1 MVLESRIKSELEL
14 NNDQKN
20 TDLLKQAKE
29 YGFSDVQISR
39 LLNKTEEQIRHW
51 RKELGIKPDY
61 KLVDTCAAEFRA
73 YTPYYYSTYE

>member
-1 MVLESRIKSELEL
+1 
-14 NNDQKN
+14 QKN

-39 LLNKTEEQIRHW
+39 LLNKTEEQIRQW